1 MNERTSGENTAPGW
15 RAPPPGHKADMQRH
29 RPDSGSARPH
39 SDSTEGVLL
48 AERHELNARIESL
61 AREITKLRRTLAPLA
76 RFRTIIDQGDE
87 AIMVIDPETDRF
99 VDANQTALRWL
110 GLQRKDLL
118 TLTVHDVDVEFPL
131 GFPEARAAAV
141 TDKRNHQRPWVCGRV
156 HRRRDGT
163 SFPVEVAVAP
173 RRIGNRTYTL
183 VVARESRQRRQV
195 ERAIREAEDR
205 YHTLFNLTQD
215 AVYLTARDG
224 SISDVNE
231 AALDLLGY
239 TREELIGLQARQ
251 LYAELPDT
259 RLFQVSVEE
268 NGFVRDLAVR
278 LRAKDGAL
286 IGGLLTVSPRR
297 TGGEAVG
304 GYQCLVRL
312 AHEESSLGSKPV
324 VGPSD
329 EVAAGDADWT
339 AVPETAV
346 PLAETSAVPGPSGEA
361 REQQPHDLE
370 AGGRPHPLYSPSQL
384 FESARNWRHR
394 PWPLVL
400 VLGAVVALFGWSDF
414 VVLTYPYNSGL
425 QAWQVAVR
433 VLALTLLALGIAG
446 PAWWRTARGVAT
458 GVALLGLTLLVGY
471 VNYVR
476 GFPFELGDAV
486 PDTQPALKSAIFG
499 ASGFAIALLLFCGW
513 ISWRLWTGA
522 RRRPTRS

>member
-1 MNERTSGENTAPGW
+1 
-15 RAPPPGHKADMQRH
+15 
-29 RPDSGSARPH
+29 
-39 SDSTEGVLL
+39 L

-110 GLQRKDLL
+110 GLKRKDLL

-131 GFPEARAAAV
+131 GFPEACTATA

-173 RRIGNRTYTL
+173 RRIGDRTYTL
-183 VVARESRQRRQV
+183 VVARESRQHRQI

-224 SISDVNE
+224 SISEVNE

-239 TREELIGLQARQ
+239 TRQELIGLQARQ

-286 IGGLLTVSPRR
+286 ISGLLTVSPRR
-297 TGGEAVG
+297 SSGEAVG

-312 AHEESSLGSKPV
+312 AHDDSLLRRTPV
-324 VGPSD
+324 VESSD
-329 EVAAGDADWT
+329 EVTAGEADCT
-339 AVPETAV
+339 AVPETTAPV
-346 PLAETSAVPGPSGEA
+346 AETGAVPGMSGEA
-361 REQQPHDLE
+361 REQQPLDLE
-370 AGGRPHPLYSPSQL
+370 AGGRPLPKYAPAPL
-384 FESARNWRHR
+384 FDSASKWHYR

-400 VLGAVVALFGWSDF
+400 VLGAVVALFGWSDLA
-414 VVLTYPYNSGL
+414 VLTYPYNSGL
-425 QAWQVAVR
+425 PVWQLGVR

-446 PAWWRTARGVAT
+446 PAWWRAARGVAT
-458 GVALLGLTLLVGY
+458 GVALLGITLLVAY
-471 VNYVR
+471 VDYVR

-486 PDTQPALKSAIFG
+486 PDTQPALRSAILG
-499 ASGFAIALLLFCGW
+499 ASGFAVALLLFCGW
-513 ISWRLWTGA
+513 VSWCLWTGA
-522 RRRPTRS
+522 RRKPTRS